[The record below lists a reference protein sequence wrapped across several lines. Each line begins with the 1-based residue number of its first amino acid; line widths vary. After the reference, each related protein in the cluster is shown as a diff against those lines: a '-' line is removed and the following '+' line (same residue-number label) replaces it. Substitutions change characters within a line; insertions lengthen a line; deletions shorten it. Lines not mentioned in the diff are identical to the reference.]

1 MFSVGKEGT
10 VTEAPPVRRRLLG
23 AALRRYRE
31 GLGYRLDD
39 AARVLECDRSKIS
52 RIESGQRGVRARDLR
67 DLLTEYGVGEQEQRT
82 LAAIAQ
88 SPRARGWWQPYADV
102 LPGGWLDY
110 FITEAAASQIQA
122 YQPQL
127 VPDLLQTREYACA
140 VIGADPAVPAGA
152 QALVLEAMLTRQQVI
167 LGERR
172 TELAVVI
179 GEAALHQVVG
189 GTGVMRAQLARLAE
203 MSGTYSQIT
212 IQVLP
217 FAAGAPPAGGNG
229 PLSILRFADAQSLGV
244 VHLPG
249 PCGGICLDSPPD
261 VASHARAFTL
271 LKASALTPAATARDC
286 SGTWPHA
293 NPSPGA
299 IRCSRCVRLQYLAS
313 MLATAAPEV
322 TEVELVISG
331 MTCAARAARVQA
343 NMKQG
348 RRRHG
353 TRQARQRNGPDHLPS
368 RTQKAPQPLLPV

>member
-1 MFSVGKEGT
+1 

-88 SPRARGWWQPYADV
+88 SPRARGWWQPYADI

-127 VPDLLQTREYACA
+127 VPDLLQTQEYARA
-140 VIGADPAVPAGA
+140 VIGADPAGV
-152 QALVLEAMLTRQQVI
+152 QDLVIEAMLTRQQVI
-167 LGERR
+167 LEERR
-172 TELAVVI
+172 PELAVVI

-189 GTGVMRAQLARLAE
+189 GTEVMRAQLARLAE

-229 PLSILRFADAQSLGV
+229 PLSLLRFADAQSLGV

-249 PCGGICLDSPPD
+249 PSGGICLDSPPA
-261 VASHARAFTL
+261 VASHAQAFTL
-271 LKASALTPAATARDC
+271 LKASALTPAATAKLLRD
-286 SGTWPHA
+286 
-293 NPSPGA
+293 
-299 IRCSRCVRLQYLAS
+299 
-313 MLATAAPEV
+313 M
-322 TEVELVISG
+322 
-331 MTCAARAARVQA
+331 AAR
-343 NMKQG
+343 
-348 RRRHG
+348 
-353 TRQARQRNGPDHLPS
+353 
-368 RTQKAPQPLLPV
+368 